1 MMTEHVEKQEV
12 EATETMMD
20 AMNSVQEVNIGD
32 IVKGEILKIQDN
44 KQAIVGIIG
53 GGVEGVIPFN
63 ELSASPFENV
73 TDIVN
78 VGDVVDLVVIKPIMD
93 KENGSFLL
101 SKRRIDAKKVWE
113 DIQKDF
119 ENGTIIEAP
128 VTDAVKGGLVV
139 DAGVRGFVP
148 ASMVDA
154 HFVDDFSVYKG
165 QTLRF
170 KIVEIE
176 PSENRLIL
184 SHKAVV
190 EAEKEVAKKEVLAK
204 LVEGDTVTGT
214 VARLTNFGAFID
226 LGGVDGL
233 VHISQIS
240 YDHVKNP
247 ADVLTVGDS
256 VEVKILSIDTE
267 TGRISL
273 SIKDTQPGPWDNIE
287 ERAAIGM
294 TLTGTVKRLTSF
306 GAFVEVYPGVEG
318 LVHISQI
325 SHNHI
330 ATPHEVLHEGD
341 EIQVKVLDVNPDDQ
355 RLSLSIKAL
364 QEKPAGL
371 KEKEEIVEY
380 ELPEEDTG
388 FTLGD
393 ILGEQLSD
401 MTTEDDQ

>member
-371 KEKEEIVEY
+371 KEKEEVVEY